1 MKIRKAVFPVAGL
14 GTRVLPATKA
24 MPKEMLTIVDKPLIQ
39 YVVDEAKEAGIEHFI
54 FVTGRNKGVI
64 EDHFDR
70 MYELDATLAAR
81 GKKAEME
88 ILARDQ
94 PEAGAMSFTRQQ
106 APLGLGHA
114 VWCARD
120 IVGDEPFA
128 VVLPDELVLNTPGC
142 LKQMIEAAGKLGDK
156 SNLIAVE
163 EVPEHLTHQ
172 YGICGVGKRHQHG
185 NMFEVDGMVEKPPK
199 GTAPSNLSITGRYI
213 LQPEIFKILE
223 TQERGAGGEIQLTD
237 AMIGLAENAKL
248 LRRRVRRRAARLRLE
263 GRLPARQHRLRHGAR
278 RSARR
283 PARGDEEVSGEVAAT
298 ALVAAHADQR
308 VSRHQRK
315 LRQLAPAR
323 SWLRPLAFGRVE
335 RLVGGF
341 DEARTSPATA
351 SGVRLATPMLT
362 VVTVGSSDHCWT
374 FSRIVSATARRFGG
388 DSPGSSTANS
398 SPP

>member
-39 YVVDEAKEAGIEHFI
+39 YVVDEAKEAGIEHFV

-70 MYELDATLAAR
+70 MFELDATLAAR
-81 GKKAEME
+81 GNKKAEQD

-142 LKQMIEAAGKLGDK
+142 LKQMIEAAEKLGGK
-156 SNLIAVE
+156 SNLLAVE
-163 EVPEHLTHQ
+163 AVPDHLTHQ
-172 YGICGVGKRHQHG
+172 YGICGVGKRHAS

-199 GTAPSNLSITGRYI
+199 GTAPSNLRS
-213 LQPEIFKILE
+213 P
-223 TQERGAGGEIQLTD
+223 GATSCSR
-237 AMIGLAENAKL
+237 KSS
-248 LRRRVRRRAARLRLE
+248 RSWKPRSAAR
-263 GRLPARQHRLRHGAR
+263 AT
-278 RSARR
+278 RS
-283 PARGDEEVSGEVAAT
+283 
-298 ALVAAHADQR
+298 
-308 VSRHQRK
+308 
-315 LRQLAPAR
+315 
-323 SWLRPLAFGRVE
+323 
-335 RLVGGF
+335 
-341 DEARTSPATA
+341 
-351 SGVRLATPMLT
+351 
-362 VVTVGSSDHCWT
+362 
-374 FSRIVSATARRFGG
+374 
-388 DSPGSSTANS
+388 S
-398 SPP
+398 SPMR

>member
-39 YVVDEAKEAGIEHFI
+39 YVVDEAREAGIEHFV

-70 MYELDATLAAR
+70 MFELDTTLAAR
-81 GKKAEME
+81 GKKVEQE
-88 ILARDQ
+88 ILAANQ

-142 LKQMIEAAGKLGDK
+142 LKQMIEAASRLDAK

-163 EVPEHLTHQ
+163 TVPDELTHQ
-172 YGICGVGKRHQHG
+172 YGICGVGKRNG
-185 NMFEVDGMVEKPPK
+185 RLFEVAGMVEKPPK

-237 AMIGLAENAKL
+237 AMIGLSKTQRFYGVEFEGERHDCGSKPGF
-248 LRRRVRRRAARLRLE
+248 LRANI
-263 GRLPARQHRLRHGAR
+263 
-278 RSARR
+278 
-283 PARGDEEVSGEVAAT
+283 
-298 ALVAAHADQR
+298 
-308 VSRHQRK
+308 
-315 LRQLAPAR
+315 
-323 SWLRPLAFGRVE
+323 AFG
-335 RLVGGF
+335 L
-341 DEARTSPATA
+341 ARADLRDGLRA
-351 SGVRLATPMLT
+351 EMKKYLEK
-362 VVTVGSSDHCWT
+362 
-374 FSRIVSATARRFGG
+374 
-388 DSPGSSTANS
+388 
-398 SPP
+398 